1 LWSMLVRVLRT
12 NKEQNSVKLRIASFD
27 KSWKSVQ
34 MQLLGA
40 RTAKT
45 CGVYASHASYAS
57 EALKQVKKSNM
68 DKTAIKDLIYGG
80 LEELINNNRYY
91 YHSSVSRDYSHLTDI
106 GKQAVGEFMDI
117 MAYKIR
123 EANEQDLDQRAKQ
136 QVIDQ
141 LKASN

>member
-1 LWSMLVRVLRT
+1 
-12 NKEQNSVKLRIASFD
+12 
-27 KSWKSVQ
+27 
-34 MQLLGA
+34 
-40 RTAKT
+40 
-45 CGVYASHASYAS
+45 
-57 EALKQVKKSNM
+57 M